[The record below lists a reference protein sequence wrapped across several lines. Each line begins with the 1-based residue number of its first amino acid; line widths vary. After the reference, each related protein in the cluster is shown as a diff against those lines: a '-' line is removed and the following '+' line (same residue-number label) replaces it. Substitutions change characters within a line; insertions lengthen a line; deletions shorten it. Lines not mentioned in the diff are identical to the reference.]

1 MVLLPAET
9 LLYVS
14 TCALFIVSV
23 SSAFAKVSNCCYQ
36 MCCEDET
43 ESNEYLLPVHIHFTS
58 NQRAEDSDKTES
70 DKTESDKTESDNS
83 DTDSSNSSD
92 TDKTCV
98 ICLDTIQSS
107 QESIL
112 LSCNHIYHSRCI
124 LSWFQSDLTCP
135 TCRAP
140 IDAR

>member
-1 MVLLPAET
+1 MILVPAET

-70 DKTESDKTESDNS
+70 DNS

-92 TDKTCV
+92 TDKMCV